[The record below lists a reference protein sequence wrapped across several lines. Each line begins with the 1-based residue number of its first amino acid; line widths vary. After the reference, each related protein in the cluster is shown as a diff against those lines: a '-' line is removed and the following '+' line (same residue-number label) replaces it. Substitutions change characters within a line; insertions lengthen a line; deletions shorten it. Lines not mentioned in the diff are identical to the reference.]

1 MFEIEISS
9 RTTEI
14 INIIRQEMER
24 NDHIQLLLPVQIKS
38 GDNWESM
45 VSVV

>member
-24 NDHIQLLLPVQIKS
+24 NDHIQLLLQVKS